1 LYCHGA
7 LCHQREP
14 QSHAALR
21 GRKPACIQPP
31 VFIGLRE
38 ICSDR
43 VGGGGIQWWLGEGF
57 EDRDRQRERERER
70 ETTGTHDEKRSL
82 TVGRHG
88 GGHADGVD
96 RGDYTAEHVLGARDV
111 RMVH

>member
-1 LYCHGA
+1 L
-7 LCHQREP
+7 
-14 QSHAALR
+14 
-21 GRKPACIQPP
+21 
-31 VFIGLRE
+31 V
-38 ICSDR
+38 
-43 VGGGGIQWWLGEGF
+43 GEGSSGGL
-57 EDRDRQRERERER
+57 EKDSKTETDRQRERER

-82 TVGRHG
+82 TVGRHV